1 MEIIISPSFV
11 LFYNFLRLFNNK
23 SKQSKMKK
31 SIVAS
36 GGIFAALLASTCC
49 VTPLLAL
56 AGALGI
62 GVAQLSFLIS
72 IKPYLITVSL
82 FAIAYNLYKAYK
94 PAKNSCCA
102 VPDNKTS
109 AGGKIM
115 KSKVFLWAIAIFTI
129 IILMLPYMGMAQAKV
144 KSTQVQKKIVKTEYY
159 SEKLT
164 QSCCIAIVEYSL
176 KKVDGYEKLEANT
189 EKRLLTV
196 WYDANKTNAEKI
208 KEAINKTPYKAVIN
222 KSSK

>member
-1 MEIIISPSFV
+1 
-11 LFYNFLRLFNNK
+11 
-23 SKQSKMKK
+23 MKK

-36 GGIFAALLASTCC
+36 SGILAALLASTCC

-82 FAIAYNLYKAYK
+82 IAIGYNLYKAYRPTK
-94 PAKNSCCA
+94 DNCCT

-109 AGGKIM
+109 AGSKIM
-115 KSKVFLWAIAIFTI
+115 KSKALLWAIAIFTI
-129 IILMLPYMGMAQAKV
+129 IILMLPYMGMAQAKT
-144 KSTQVQKKIVKTEYY
+144 KTLQTQKKIVKTEYY
-159 SEKLT
+159 AEKLT
-164 QSCCIAIVEYSL
+164 QSCCVGIVEYSL
-176 KKVDGYEKLEANT
+176 KKVNGYEKLEANT

-196 WYDANKTNAEKI
+196 WYDANKTNADKI
-208 KEAINKTPYKAVIN
+208 MEAINKTPYKAIIN
-222 KSSK
+222 SKTK

>member
-1 MEIIISPSFV
+1 
-11 LFYNFLRLFNNK
+11 
-23 SKQSKMKK
+23 MKK

-36 GGIFAALLASTCC
+36 GGILAALLASTCC

-72 IKPYLITVSL
+72 IKPYLITISL
-82 FAIAYNLYKAYK
+82 IAIAYNLYKAYK
-94 PAKNSCCA
+94 PSKNNCCT
-102 VPDNKTS
+102 VPDNKTGT
-109 AGGKIM
+109 GGKIM
-115 KSKVFLWAIAIFTI
+115 RSKAFLWVIAIFTV
-129 IILMLPYMGMAQAKV
+129 IILLLPYMGMAQTKANSYQV
-144 KSTQVQKKIVKTEYY
+144 KKKIVKTEYY
-159 SEKLT
+159 AEKLT
-164 QSCCIAIVEYSL
+164 QSCCIGIVEYSL

-208 KEAINKTPYKAVIN
+208 KEAINKTPYKAVITDN
-222 KSSK
+222 PNNHISK

>member
-1 MEIIISPSFV
+1 
-11 LFYNFLRLFNNK
+11 
-23 SKQSKMKK
+23 MKK

-62 GVAQLSFLIS
+62 GVAQLSFLIN
-72 IKPYLITVSL
+72 IKPYLITLSL

-94 PAKNSCCA
+94 PAKNNCCTIQ
-102 VPDNKTS
+102 DYKTIRGS
-109 AGGKIM
+109 NLM
-115 KSKVFLWAIAIFTI
+115 KSKVLLWGIAIFTM
-129 IILMLPYMGMAQAKV
+129 IILMLPYLGMAQAKV
-144 KSTQVQKKIVKTEYY
+144 KSTQVEKKIVKTEYY
-159 SEKLT
+159 AEKFT

-176 KKVDGYEKLEANT
+176 KKADGYEKLEANT
-189 EKRLLTV
+189 KKRLLTV

-208 KEAINKTPYKAVIN
+208 REAINKTPYKARIYR
-222 KSSK
+222 